1 MVEKKEAEELIAAY
15 DDMETYYRAILD
27 DDSSFDET
35 RFSAFVE
42 LQKPKIKESILTAGF
57 NLKDFSKW
65 VQNRIFSRLENV
77 RRLPAILTDKKAK
90 EAFLTKGDKMA
101 VAILDAAL
109 VQADHSNLT
118 LAQLARLLAERLRKI
133 NLEEIKKYKD
143 DLSALEPAALLDAK
157 EELVTLFNLIKSEDE

>member
-1 MVEKKEAEELIAAY
+1 
-15 DDMETYYRAILD
+15 
-27 DDSSFDET
+27 
-35 RFSAFVE
+35 
-42 LQKPKIKESILTAGF
+42 
-57 NLKDFSKW
+57 
-65 VQNRIFSRLENV
+65 
-77 RRLPAILTDKKAK
+77 
-90 EAFLTKGDKMA
+90 MA